1 MVTDFLG
8 STGSPVLLLGM
19 PELPPARPPEP
30 PDPGGEGLR
39 MDETLREL

>member
-8 STGSPVLLLGM
+8 STGASVLLLGM

-39 MDETLREL
+39 MDETLGEL